1 MEEEDDGDDDDVV
14 DAAAT
19 AEADVPMGWG
29 LRTNAHA
36 PFQLERRTILC
47 ALRGH
52 AIGIRPNK

>member
-36 PFQLERRTILC
+36 PFQLERRTQIDYVMN
-47 ALRGH
+47 
-52 AIGIRPNK
+52 AI